1 MSLVVLTGGARAGK
15 SDLAVAYASRWH
27 GRVAYVATAE
37 ARDEEMAARI
47 ARHRRDRPLEWE
59 TVEEPLD
66 LRGALERLAGRLAI
80 VDCLTLWVANL
91 LERGD
96 GDQTILE
103 EARAA
108 ADVAASRD
116 APTVVVTNEVGLGI
130 VPASPLGRAYRDL
143 LGSVNRAF
151 VERAEEA
158 LLVVA
163 GRALPLERWP

>member
-15 SDLAVAYASRWH
+15 SSLALSYASRWD
-27 GRVAYVATAE
+27 GAVAYVATAE

-47 ARHRRDRPLEWE
+47 ARHRAERPGDWQ
-59 TVEEPLD
+59 TVEEPLE
-66 LRGALERLAGRLAI
+66 LREALESLGGQLAI

-96 GDQTILE
+96 GEQAILE
-103 EARAA
+103 EAAGAAVVAA
-108 ADVAASRD
+108 ARN
-116 APTVVVTNEVGLGI
+116 APTIVVTNEVGLGI
-130 VPASPLGRAYRDL
+130 VPEAPLGRAYRDV

-163 GRALPLERWP
+163 GRALRLDPWP